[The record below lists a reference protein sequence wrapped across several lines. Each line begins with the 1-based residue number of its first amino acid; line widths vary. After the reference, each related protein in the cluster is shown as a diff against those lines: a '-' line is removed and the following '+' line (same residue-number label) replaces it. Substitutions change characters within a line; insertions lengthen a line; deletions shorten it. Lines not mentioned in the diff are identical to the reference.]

1 MKTYFVFLSLF
12 ILTAA
17 RQIQI
22 KNLKEEK
29 QEKLLHSSPISR
41 PLKRNR
47 RGAWGWFKKA
57 VKSVDKAG
65 KDTVKF
71 VDNTAKD
78 AAKVAEDAAKAAAK
92 AAEDAAKAAEDAAK
106 DANKA
111 LEDAA
116 KAVEH
121 AAKATVEAFED
132 GAEWAGEAI
141 DELIDLVECVSGI
154 DLGCIEEIH
163 EQNTQCIQRNECIF
177 EYGEKCIDIPKQTL
191 TFSEWA
197 LPNKLKVKGSLGID
211 LDVNVAIDPEDV
223 KFSVDVKAIV
233 TNEFDLIMSDG
244 SGYETFKETK
254 LSREKR
260 ILKKVFMAG
269 SVPILIEVLIVPMA
283 WVNFYTSAS
292 FEAVMKVSGEMSFSQ
307 KLTVDVDDGTVTASN
322 GNPSGTPFNVDSLTV
337 TGNFNANAAIRVG
350 PRITIRVNKVPA
362 ILDIAAKLGA
372 SIDVTVKLD
381 ENRAVKTFRQTTNN
395 LSRYRPIDRFTENRE
410 LMPNRKLFMEIPQ
423 SITQSGL
430 RHQIESNSLSITRSR
445 STGRNN
451 GGHKWNTRGRRTSSC
466 TDSNQSCTYWAN
478 LNYCTE
484 QYVAYMT
491 ETCRQS
497 CKICTSPCTN
507 SNQSCA
513 YWANLNYCTEQY
525 VA

>member
-92 AAEDAAKAAEDAAK
+92 AAED
-106 DANKA
+106 
-111 LEDAA
+111 
-116 KAVEH
+116 

-260 ILKKVFMAG
+260 ILKKVSSFQCTH
-269 SVPILIEVLIVPMA
+269 LEK
-283 WVNFYTSAS
+283 FY
-292 FEAVMKVSGEMSFSQ
+292 
-307 KLTVDVDDGTVTASN
+307 
-322 GNPSGTPFNVDSLTV
+322 
-337 TGNFNANAAIRVG
+337 
-350 PRITIRVNKVPA
+350 
-362 ILDIAAKLGA
+362 
-372 SIDVTVKLD
+372 
-381 ENRAVKTFRQTTNN
+381 
-395 LSRYRPIDRFTENRE
+395 
-410 LMPNRKLFMEIPQ
+410 
-423 SITQSGL
+423 
-430 RHQIESNSLSITRSR
+430 
-445 STGRNN
+445 
-451 GGHKWNTRGRRTSSC
+451 
-466 TDSNQSCTYWAN
+466 
-478 LNYCTE
+478 LN
-484 QYVAYMT
+484 
-491 ETCRQS
+491 
-497 CKICTSPCTN
+497 IF
-507 SNQSCA
+507 
-513 YWANLNYCTEQY
+513 
-525 VA
+525 